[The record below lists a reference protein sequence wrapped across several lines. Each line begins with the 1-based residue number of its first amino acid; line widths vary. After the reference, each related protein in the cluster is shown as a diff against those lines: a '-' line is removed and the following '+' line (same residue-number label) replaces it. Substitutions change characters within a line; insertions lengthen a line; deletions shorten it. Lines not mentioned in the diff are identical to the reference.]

1 MTERTD
7 LLTSPL
13 LTSKGRRALL
23 FSLATAVVG
32 SLLPMAA
39 TAQDDAVWTMITDQ
53 NGLGDHGFND
63 LAKLGLDRSVEA
75 FGGRAQVIQS
85 TDQSQFVPNL
95 LQAVAGGSTM
105 VVGVGSL
112 LNDALTEVAMMKPEA
127 HFTLIDAVSVDD
139 DGKPLENV
147 ASVTFREQEAAFLA
161 GVVAAMTSK
170 TGHIGFVG
178 GMETPPVVRFLAG
191 YKAGIATVDPEI
203 KISHAFV
210 GSFRDPAKAKVLA
223 EGMFDS
229 DVDVIMDVAGGGGR
243 GIYDAI
249 TEAGADHWVI
259 AADTCK
265 GHLAP
270 DNFLTSAVKD
280 VAGAVFYENK
290 AVHDETFEGGPQS
303 LGLAEGAVG
312 LCADNID
319 TLPAEVLAKVEAAK
333 AKIIAGELT
342 PPDTYEALDAFAPG
356 EL

>member
-1 MTERTD
+1 MTTAFSAF
-7 LLTSPL
+7 LATG
-13 LTSKGRRALL
+13 GRIHRAAL
-23 FSLATAVVG
+23 FSLATV
-32 SLLPMAA
+32 AA
-39 TAQDDAVWTMITDQ
+39 SAFVPLAAQAGDAPIWTMITDQ

-63 LAKLGLDRSVEA
+63 LAKLGLDKSVEA

-112 LNDALTEVAMMKPEA
+112 LNDALTEVASSRPDA
-127 HFTLIDAVSVDD
+127 HFTLIDAVSTDD
-139 DGKPLENV
+139 DGTPLLNV

-161 GVVAAMTSK
+161 GIVAAMTSK

-191 YKAGIATVDPEI
+191 YKAGVATIDPKI
-203 KISHAFV
+203 KVSHAFV

-249 TEAGADHWVI
+249 IAEGADHWVI

-270 DNFLTSAVKD
+270 NNFLTSAVKD

-290 AVHDETFEGGPQS
+290 AVHEGTFEGGPQS

-319 TLPAEVLAKVEAAK
+319 TLPAEILAKVDAAK
-333 AKIIAGELT
+333 NKITSGEVT
-342 PPDTYEALDAFAPG
+342 PPDTYEALDAFVPAQ
-356 EL
+356 L

>member
-1 MTERTD
+1 MTLARND
-7 LLTSPL
+7 HRPSR
-13 LTSKGRRALL
+13 SRRRALAL
-23 FSLATAVVG
+23 TLATALAT
-32 SLLPMAA
+32 SLSPL
-39 TAQDDAVWTMITDQ
+39 TAGAQEDAIWTMITDQ

-112 LNDALTEVAMMKPEA
+112 LNDAVTEVALDRPEA

-139 DGKPLENV
+139 DGNPLPNV

-161 GVVAAMTSK
+161 GMVAAMTTESD
-170 TGHIGFVG
+170 HIGFIG
-178 GMETPPVVRFLAG
+178 GMETPPVVRFLTG
-191 YKAGIATVDPEI
+191 YTAGIATVDPEI
-203 KISHAFV
+203 EVAHAFV

-223 EGMFDS
+223 EGMFDAG
-229 DVDVIMDVAGGGGR
+229 VDVIMDVAGGGGR
-243 GIYDAI
+243 GIYDAVI
-249 TEAGADHWVI
+249 TEGEGTWAISV
-259 AADTCK
+259 DTCK

-270 DNFLTSAVKD
+270 DNFLTAAVKD

-290 AVHDETFEGGPQS
+290 ALVEGTFEGGPQS

-319 TLPAEVLAKVEAAK
+319 EIPADIMEKVEAAK
-333 AKIIAGELT
+333 AAIIAGDLVI
-342 PPDTYEALDAFAPG
+342 PGSYEELDAFEPG
-356 EL
+356 AL

>member
-1 MTERTD
+1 MT
-7 LLTSPL
+7 LFPFLKTS
-13 LTSKGRRALL
+13 RRAAVLA
-23 FSLATAVVG
+23 LATVAA
-32 SLLPMAA
+32 SALLPMSASA
-39 TAQDDAVWTMITDQ
+39 EDGPIWTMITDQ

-85 TDQSQFVPNL
+85 SDQSQFVPNL

-105 VVGVGSL
+105 IVGVGSL
-112 LNDALTEVAMMKPEA
+112 LNDAVTEVALDKPDA
-127 HFTLIDAVSVDD
+127 KFTLIDAVSVDEN
-139 DGKPLENV
+139 GTPLPNV

-161 GVVAAMTSK
+161 GIVAAMTTTSD
-170 TGHIGFVG
+170 HIGFVG

-191 YKAGIATVDPEI
+191 YKAGIATVNPEI
-203 KISHAFV
+203 EVSHAFV

-223 EGMFDS
+223 QGMFDS
-229 DVDVIMDVAGGGGR
+229 GVDVIMDVAGGGGR

-249 TEAGADHWVI
+249 AEAGAGHWVV

-280 VAGAVFYENK
+280 VAGAVFYEDK
-290 AVHDETFEGGPQS
+290 AVVDGTFEGGPQS

-319 TLPAEVLAKVEAAK
+319 TLPADVLAKVDAAK
-333 AKIIAGELT
+333 EAIIAGTLV
-342 PPDTYEALDAFAPG
+342 PPATYEALEAFEPG
-356 EL
+356 AL